1 MNDAGTKDATDTAP
15 RTFNGDLTALPAAL
29 RPLSQKDQWVVWLW
43 TKSDTGKLT
52 KPPLQ
57 TRFPARRA
65 KNNDPATWSSYAEAA
80 NAVQEGLGDGIGFV
94 LTGTEIAAIDLDHCR
109 DPETGAIDAWALAI
123 IDRASDAYIEVTV
136 SGSGLRV
143 VGTATGEATHTR
155 YKFPGHNGV
164 GIELYRRAVR
174 YITVSGLQIGKCDT
188 LPNID
193 ALIDSLASEH
203 GGTKFADVATQA
215 DFQFSKR
222 GINDLIRHGAPER
235 QRSEAFQGVVWR
247 LANCGHTIDEIEQI
261 LAAHPNGIAKKY
273 HGRLRNEI
281 ERSYGKWKAA
291 SGIASASDP
300 DAPDDQDNSTSH
312 ASVGTRVDAHDW
324 SDPDLSLLDDRRG
337 ELPDFP
343 VNVLAARWQVWIEMA
358 ARGAGVTPP
367 HVAMPLFGI
376 ASALIG
382 TARRV
387 QASRSWSQPMTL
399 WAALVGASGTGK
411 TPGIDATKRALSWID
426 RIRKEKIAKLALEHQ
441 TKAEAASAER
451 KLWKKQVEEAIAANR
466 PAPPMPASA
475 ADPGVFVA
483 PRLYVSDATIER
495 MAVLLLAN
503 PRGMLRLSDE
513 LSGLFLNMSRYS
525 GGQDNEFWLEAWNGN
540 PYLVERMGRPPI
552 SVEHL
557 LVGVVGGLQ
566 PDKLSKSF
574 IADMDGMYA
583 RILFCWPPEPNYQP
597 LTDDV
602 TECEP
607 EVINA
612 LSRLVNLPC
621 GEEFTPKMVPLSSE
635 ARARFEQLLQF
646 VHRTKNQFD
655 GREREWFAKVPAH
668 VLRLSGTL
676 CFLDWAIKDDRSPEP
691 ERVDEIF
698 MSAACRLVCDYFWP
712 HSRAALRQIGLS
724 ERHANSR
731 RVLRWIKATGK
742 TEVSIKDIRRD
753 ALVGALDADQTESL
767 VEALTRSGWLR
778 AEAVKPP
785 SPKGG
790 KPVRRWQ
797 VNSFLWTAET
807 AETAETGLSTHEP
820 WSPLRGRSDSSWG
833 NTDPNGGPTGGPEG
847 GKRRW
852 FPS

>member
-1 MNDAGTKDATDTAP
+1 MNDTAIKDETDTTP
-15 RTFNGDLTALPAAL
+15 RTFNGDITALPTAL
-29 RPLSQKDQWVVWLW
+29 RMLSEKDQWVAWLW
-43 TKSDTGKLT
+43 ARGSNSKWT
-52 KPPLQ
+52 KPPIQ
-57 TRFPARRA
+57 ARFPSRRA
-65 KNNDPATWSSYAEAA
+65 KNNDPATWSSHAEAVH
-80 NAVQEGLGDGIGFV
+80 AVQEGLGHGIGFV

-109 DPETGAIDAWALAI
+109 DPETGAIDAWAQAI
-123 IDRASDAYIEVTV
+123 IDQASDAYIEVTV

-143 VGTATGEATHTR
+143 VGTATGETTHTR
-155 YKFPGHNGV
+155 YKVAGHNGA

-174 YITVSGLQIGKCDT
+174 YITVSCLQVGNSHT

-193 ALIDSLASEH
+193 ALIDSLAAEH
-203 GGTKFADVATQA
+203 GRTKLAGTAIQA
-215 DFQFSKR
+215 NFEFSKR
-222 GINDLIRHGAPER
+222 GINDLIRNGAPESH
-235 QRSEAFQGVVWR
+235 RSEAFQSAIWR
-247 LANCGHTIDEIEQI
+247 LANCGHTVDKIEEI

-273 HGRLRNEI
+273 QGRLRTEI
-281 ERSYGKWKAA
+281 ERSYDKWKVAG
-291 SGIASASDP
+291 GIASVFDP
-300 DAPDDQDNSTSH
+300 DTSDNQDNSTSRP
-312 ASVGTRVDAHDW
+312 AVETRVDPHDW
-324 SDPDLSLLDDRRG
+324 NDPDLSLLDDRRG

-343 VNVLAARWQVWIEMA
+343 IDVLTAKWQVWIELA
-358 ARGAGVTPP
+358 ARGAGVTPA
-367 HVAMPLFGI
+367 HVAVPLIAI

-411 TPGIDATKRALSWID
+411 TPGIDATKRALAWID
-426 RIRKEKIAKLALEHQ
+426 RLRKEKIAKLALEHQ
-441 TKAEAASAER
+441 TKAEAASAQR
-451 KLWKKQVEEAIAANR
+451 KLWKKQVEEATAESR

-475 ADPGVFVA
+475 TDPGVFVA

-495 MAVLLLAN
+495 MAVLLQAN

-583 RILFCWPPEPNYQP
+583 RILFSWPPEPNYQP

-602 TECEP
+602 MEFEP
-607 EVINA
+607 DVINA
-612 LSRLVNLPC
+612 LSRLIRLPC
-621 GEEFTPKMVPLSSE
+621 GEEFTPKLVPLAIE
-635 ARARFEQLLQF
+635 ARARFEQLRQF
-646 VHRTKNQFD
+646 VHATKVQFD

-676 CFLDWAIKDDRSPEP
+676 CFLDWAIKDDGSPEP
-691 ERVDEIF
+691 ERVDETF
-698 MSAACRLVCDYFWP
+698 MSAAYRLLCDYLWP

-742 TEVSIKDIRRD
+742 SEVSIKDIRRD
-753 ALVGALDADQTESL
+753 ALVGALDADQTENL
-767 VEALTRSGWLR
+767 VEVLTRSGWLR
-778 AEAVKPP
+778 PNAVK
-785 SPKGG
+785 SSGPKGG
-790 KPVRRWQ
+790 KPIRRWQ
-797 VNSFLWTAET
+797 VNPLLWAAETAET
-807 AETAETGLSTHEP
+807 AETAEI
-820 WSPLRGRSDSSWG
+820 
-833 NTDPNGGPTGGPEG
+833 
-847 GKRRW
+847 
-852 FPS
+852 